1 MSNALLEAMACG
13 IYCLAT
19 NTGGAKELIEISGHG
34 MLIKDNSAKEIYSCL
49 KQVIIGNNY
58 VRSKE
63 ASNTVKSIFSVKNMI
78 DEHLMLYDEL
88 IG

>member
-1 MSNALLEAMACG
+1 MLHKTDIFVLPSIKEGMSNALLEAMACG

-19 NTGGAKELIEISGHG
+19 NTGGAKELIKISGHG

-58 VRSKE
+58 VRSKR
-63 ASNTVKSIFSVKNMI
+63 SFK
-78 DEHLMLYDEL
+78 YR
-88 IG
+88 